1 MARSEAPP
9 GAVRVIAPGTPGAP
23 GSLSLAADA
32 TLADRFRRVLGA
44 PRRDA
49 SVAPRHEPSPGT
61 ADVLVRAEAAD
72 LADAAGLLLAPS
84 HLRDGPLLPVPGLL
98 DDERP
103 PSRHGA
109 ASEPPD
115 ANESAP
121 EAAEAPPPVQPEAAA
136 LFAGRHGATPS
147 AWARQGGHEGGG
159 QQREPREARA
169 EAAPAIAAE
178 PEPAWLRDTADF
190 VGSLCAGVDAGFQ
203 TWRMTVPL
211 DARQLPDT
219 QLELSLSPHTL
230 CLRFRAAAPE
240 SARLV
245 LRYRQ
250 HLLDLLGQ
258 VPGLPSHIEIELD

>member
-1 MARSEAPP
+1 MARSEASP
-9 GAVRVIAPGTPGAP
+9 GAGRAHAPGTPGTLP
-23 GSLSLAADA
+23 PAADA
-32 TLADRFRRVLGA
+32 ALADRFRRVLGA

-49 SVAPRHEPSPGT
+49 FGAPRHEPLPGS
-61 ADVLVRAEAAD
+61 AEPLVRADASD
-72 LADAAGLLLAPS
+72 PADAAGLPGAPCD
-84 HLRDGPLLPVPGLL
+84 LRGSPVPPVPGLL

-103 PSRHGA
+103 PSQRGA
-109 ASEPPD
+109 VSEPPD

-121 EAAEAPPPVQPEAAA
+121 EAAEAPPPPGQSQAAA
-136 LFAGRHGATPS
+136 QSAGGRGAAPA
-147 AWARQGGHEGGG
+147 AWARQGGQGSGG
-159 QQREPREARA
+159 QSRDPSG
-169 EAAPAIAAE
+169 EAAPAMAAE

-211 DARQLPDT
+211 DARQLPET
-219 QLELSLSPHTL
+219 RLELSLSPHTL

-245 LRYRQ
+245 LRHRQ
-250 HLLDLLGQ
+250 SLLDLLGQ